1 MNRLLLLIR
10 REFWEHRAFVIAPAI
25 VAVVMLIVAIFG
37 VNDFANV
44 HVELPSEFRLAEHH
58 QAALA
63 AVLAALTLP
72 FWIVMSTVV
81 VFYLLDSLYADRK
94 DRSVLFWK
102 SLPVSDGVTVT
113 SKLLTAA
120 VALPLLTFAVALA
133 TNLLVALISSVRLSG
148 IDGLDIWRIAWEPRS
163 WFGVHVLLLYAVI
176 ACMLWILPV
185 VAWLLIASAWARRA
199 VILWA
204 ALPPLVLMYVEQK
217 LIGTFYVASALRD
230 RFVGWFSAAFDEEAA
245 RSNHVTLD
253 GESIPWPA
261 ALTDVVDPVGFL
273 SSPGLWIGL
282 VTAAAFLWGAIQIR
296 RRRTEV

>member
-1 MNRLLLLIR
+1 MNRMLLLIR

-25 VAVVMLIVAIFG
+25 VAAVMLIVAIFG
-37 VNDFANV
+37 ANDFADV
-44 HVELPSEFRLAEHH
+44 HVELPSDFRLAEHH

-72 FWIVMSTVV
+72 FWIVMGVVV
-81 VFYLLDSLYADRK
+81 VFYLFDSLYADRK

-102 SLPVSDGVTVT
+102 SLPVSDGSTVT
-113 SKLLTAA
+113 AKLLTAA
-120 VALPLLTFAVALA
+120 VVLPLLTFAAALA
-133 TNLLVALISSVRLSG
+133 TNLVVALISSVRLSG
-148 IDGLDIWRIAWEPRS
+148 VDGLDIWRLVWEPRAWS
-163 WFGVHVLLLYAVI
+163 GVHLLLLYAVI

-204 ALPPLVLMYVEQK
+204 ALPPLVLMYAEQK
-217 LIGTFYVASALRD
+217 LIGTLYVARVLRD
-230 RFVGWFSAAFDEEAA
+230 RFVGWFPAAFDEVAA
-245 RSNHVTLD
+245 SSNHVTVD

-261 ALTDVVDPVGFL
+261 AVTDIIDPVGFI
-273 SSPGLWIGL
+273 SSPGLWLGL
-282 VTAAAFLWGAIQIR
+282 VSAAIFLWGAVQIR